1 MPQTTNTGESSL
13 LSVLAHACALFSS
26 LFVSIIG
33 PIAILAIADSET
45 VKQNAREAINFQLSM
60 LLYAV
65 ISLVLCLVLI
75 GYVTLIIVGFWS
87 FIAPIIAMIKVANNP
102 GMAHR
107 YGGIIHF
114 LK

>member
-1 MPQTTNTGESSL
+1 MPHTSTSGESTI

-33 PIAILAIADSET
+33 PIAILAIADNET

-60 LLYAV
+60 LIYALV
-65 ISLVLCLVLI
+65 SLALCLVLI
-75 GYVTLIIVGFWS
+75 GYITLIVVAIWS
-87 FIAPIIAMIKVANNP
+87 FVSPIIAMIKVANNP
-102 GMAHR
+102 GVAHR